1 MYGRI
6 VTITGAKNIDGGI
19 GFLRENLRRIISDQ
33 KGYRGFSVSV
43 DRPGGVLGVL
53 SLWDTV
59 AERDASWDA
68 LAQRRQEGL
77 GIIGGQLSVQNYEQL
92 LLEVGDKPPAPGSWL
107 MITPGNMGPAGI
119 DENFAVFKSG
129 GLT

>member
-19 GFLRENLRRIISDQ
+19 SFLRENLLPVISDQ
-33 KGYRGFSVSV
+33 KGYRGLSVSV

-77 GIIGGQLSVQNYEQL
+77 AIIGGQLGGQNYEQQ
-92 LLEVGDKPPAPGSWL
+92 LLELGDKPPPTATAPL
-107 MITPGNMGPAGI
+107 ITPISMDPA
-119 DENFAVFKSG
+119 KSTKSSPV
-129 GLT
+129 L

>member
-19 GFLRENLRRIISDQ
+19 GFLRESLLPVISDQ
-33 KGYRGFSVSV
+33 KGYRGLSVSV

-77 GIIGGQLSVQNYEQL
+77 GIIGGQTGLQNYEQL
-92 LLEVGDKPPAPGSWL
+92 LLALGDKPPAPCSAL
-107 MITPGNMGPAGI
+107 MI
-119 DENFAVFKSG
+119 
-129 GLT
+129 